1 MPKSVPMEC
10 LFCLSSGAEP
20 LQDNTACQC
29 RYKRHISC
37 WIDYVHSKPTLQCPT
52 CRKDLT
58 SKRQVP
64 TASTPLRP
72 WLQPSAPYAPE
83 LQPIPEEPLPA
94 PRTENTSF
102 SDKANKFLKI
112 VFVLS
117 ILAAAL
123 VLIWIFA

>member
-1 MPKSVPMEC
+1 MEC
-10 LFCLSSGAEP
+10 LFCLSSGTEP
-20 LQDNTACQC
+20 IQDNTTCPC

-58 SKRQVP
+58 IKRPIP
-64 TASTPLRP
+64 TSLTPFRSWP
-72 WLQPSAPYAPE
+72 QPSAPYAPQ
-83 LQPIPEEPLPA
+83 LQPILEEPSSTLPS
-94 PRTENTSF
+94 RTENTSF

-117 ILAAAL
+117 ILAAVL
-123 VLIWIFA
+123 VLIWVLV